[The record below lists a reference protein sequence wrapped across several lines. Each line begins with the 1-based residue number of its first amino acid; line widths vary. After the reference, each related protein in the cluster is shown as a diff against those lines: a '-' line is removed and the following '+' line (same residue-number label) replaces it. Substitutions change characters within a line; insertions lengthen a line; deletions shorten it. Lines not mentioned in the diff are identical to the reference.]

1 MGKRQQ
7 SRAQVDEDGRLV
19 LPADVTAR
27 YGLKP
32 GTSVC
37 IDEAESGFRLRRPTT
52 HLAKVYVEPT
62 NQCNLACRTCIR
74 NTWDEPMGEMD
85 DATFARIVEGLQALS
100 PPPTVILSGFGEPLS
115 HPNIVAMVT
124 EAKSLGTRVELIT
137 NGTLLTGNLSRRLIA
152 AGLDL
157 LWVSLDGAR
166 PESYAD
172 GRLGA
177 ALPEVLTNVARFRD
191 ARRLSHSPTPQIGIV
206 FVAMK
211 RNIADLPALL
221 RLGRRLRATRYLV
234 TNVLPY
240 TDDMQ
245 AEVLYTRAL
254 SAFTYI
260 RSQWVPH
267 LSLPRTDFNQ
277 ATCRPFY
284 QVINGGQNV
293 SFARHNLG
301 GANDHCPSL
310 ESGTIAIGWDGSAS
324 PCLPLLHNH
333 VSYLHQRRRVSRRY
347 VIGNVTQRELSTL
360 WNDPDHLAF
369 RQRVQDFDFSPC
381 TFCGGCELA
390 EANEEDCLGNGFPTC
405 GGCLWAQGVIQCP

>member
-1 MGKRQQ
+1 M
-7 SRAQVDEDGRLV
+7 
-19 LPADVTAR
+19 
-27 YGLKP
+27 
-32 GTSVC
+32 
-37 IDEAESGFRLRRPTT
+37 
-52 HLAKVYVEPT
+52 
-62 NQCNLACRTCIR
+62 
-74 NTWDEPMGEMD
+74 
-85 DATFARIVEGLQALS
+85 
-100 PPPTVILSGFGEPLS
+100 
-115 HPNIVAMVT
+115 
-124 EAKSLGTRVELIT
+124 
-137 NGTLLTGNLSRRLIA
+137 IA

-172 GRLGA
+172 VRLGA

-191 ARRLSHSPTPQIGIV
+191 ARRLSHSPTPQIGII

-301 GANDHCPSL
+301 GANDHCPFL

-324 PCLPLLHNH
+324 PCLPLMHNH